1 MNYLSEM
8 LKLPVLD
15 VNGEKLGVVNDLG
28 IATGEVFPR
37 VTSLA
42 FQGPGK
48 TPFMISWR
56 KYVGRVDDDGVHLK
70 ARDTDVRFSYLQP
83 DELLLA
89 RDILNKQIVDTQGLK
104 VVRVNDLKLSSSGE
118 NQLRLLGAEVGSRG
132 LLRAIHPALERVVS
146 RIARAIGKPLEEHII
161 AWSYMDLLERS
172 TQTIKL
178 SVSHKTLDELHPAD
192 VADIIEQL
200 DPRLRSQVFAKLDTA
215 QAAEAISEFD
225 DDELV
230 AEVIEGMSDRDA
242 SSMLALM
249 DPDDAADLIEELDYE
264 KAEKLLRLMGV
275 KEERAIRTLL
285 GYEENTAGRIMTS
298 EFVALPATDTAA
310 DAIEAIR
317 KLDDD
322 FESIYYVYTL
332 DTTGALTGVLS
343 LRTLIV
349 ADRDARLSDIAYRDV
364 VWVAPDLDQED
375 VANEMSKYDLVAVPV
390 CDENRHVLGI
400 VTVDDA
406 LDVIAEEHEE
416 DLQIAGVG
424 AGEGGSGEAPHML
437 GWFARRQYWVLIWAI
452 ASGIIAAALAALGD
466 ADVAARFFVYPM
478 CAMPVVLLA
487 ADRVV
492 SFVRNF
498 FLEYDGDDAE
508 GKPYLGFFL
517 QSAGLGIVL
526 AALIY
531 LCGQL
536 VLGAAYPDDV
546 LSVAADAHLAPL
558 VDGVRQLSDAAL
570 SAKALSVSFACAA
583 GVVLA
588 CFLFAVGYLKLLF
601 WRDERDLNTSGTALG
616 VSAVLAACVI
626 YSIASTAS
634 VLLIVCG

>member
-1 MNYLSEM
+1 MNYLSEL

-15 VNGEKLGVVNDLG
+15 VDGTRLGVVNDLG
-28 IATGEVFPR
+28 IATGEVFPH

-56 KYVGRVDDDGVHLK
+56 KYVDHVDDEGVHLK
-70 ARDTDVRFSYLQP
+70 TRDTDVRFSFLQP

-118 NQLRLLGAEVGSRG
+118 NQLRLLGAEVGARG
-132 LLRAIHPALERVVS
+132 LLRAMHPALERFAA
-146 RIARAIGKPLEEHII
+146 RIARAVGHPLEEEII

-192 VADIIEQL
+192 IADIIEQL
-200 DPRLRSQVFAKLDTA
+200 DPRLRGQVFAQLDTA

-225 DDELV
+225 DDDLV
-230 AEVIEGMSDRDA
+230 AEVLEGMSDRDA

-275 KEERAIRTLL
+275 KEERAIRNLL
-285 GYEENTAGRIMTS
+285 GYGESTAGRIMTS
-298 EFVALPATDTAA
+298 EFVALSATDTAE

-317 KLDDD
+317 RLDED
-322 FESIYYVYTL
+322 FESVYYVYTL
-332 DTTGALTGVLS
+332 DGTGALTGVLS

-349 ADRDARLSDIAYRDV
+349 ADREERLCDLAYRDV
-364 VWVAPDLDQED
+364 VWVSPDLDQEE
-375 VANEMSKYDLVAVPV
+375 VADEMAKYDLVAVPV
-390 CDENRHVLGI
+390 CDENRHMLGI

-416 DLQIAGVG
+416 DLQIAGI
-424 AGEGGSGEAPHML
+424 GSGDAVQGESTHVL
-437 GWFARRQYWVLIWAI
+437 SWFARRHYWILVWAV
-452 ASGIIAAALAALGD
+452 ASGIIAALLGSLG
-466 ADVAARFFVYPM
+466 VGSQRFIYPM
-478 CAMPVVLLA
+478 CAMPAVLLTA
-487 ADRVV
+487 SRFSA
-492 SFVRNF
+492 FVRNY
-498 FLEYDGDDAE
+498 FLEYDEREHE
-508 GKPYLGFFL
+508 GAPYVAFL
-517 QSAGLGIVL
+517 LQTTAIGVVL
-526 AALIY
+526 ALVVF

-536 VLGAAYPDDV
+536 MVGAAFT
-546 LSVAADAHLAPL
+546 
-558 VDGVRQLSDAAL
+558 GGEQAL
-570 SAKALSVSFACAA
+570 PARLFTACFGCAA
-583 GVVLA
+583 GTVLVSAASSVV
-588 CFLFAVGYLKLLF
+588 YLKALF
-601 WRDERDLNTSGTALG
+601 WRDEHDMNTSGTAMSLLAVLIAG
-616 VSAVLAACVI
+616 ALYAVAATIYVAVLA
-626 YSIASTAS
+626 
-634 VLLIVCG
+634 G

>member
-1 MNYLSEM
+1 MNYLSEL

-15 VNGEKLGVVNDLG
+15 VDGKRLGVVNDLG
-28 IATGEVFPR
+28 IATGEVFPH

-56 KYVGRVDDDGVHLK
+56 KYVDHVDDEGVHLK
-70 ARDTDVRFSYLQP
+70 TRDTDVRFSFLQP

-118 NQLRLLGAEVGSRG
+118 NQLRLLGAEVGARG
-132 LLRAIHPALERVVS
+132 LLRAMHPALERFAA
-146 RIARAIGKPLEEHII
+146 RIARAVGHPLEEEII

-192 VADIIEQL
+192 IADIIEQL
-200 DPRLRSQVFAKLDTA
+200 DPRLRGQVFAQLDTA

-225 DDELV
+225 DDDLV
-230 AEVIEGMSDRDA
+230 AEVLEGMSDRDA

-275 KEERAIRTLL
+275 KEERAIRNLL
-285 GYEENTAGRIMTS
+285 GYGESTAGRIMTS
-298 EFVALPATDTAA
+298 EFVALSATDTAE

-317 KLDDD
+317 RLDED
-322 FESIYYVYTL
+322 FESVYYVYTL
-332 DTTGALTGVLS
+332 DGTGALTGVLS

-349 ADRDARLSDIAYRDV
+349 ADREERLCDLAYRDV
-364 VWVAPDLDQED
+364 VWVSPDLDQEE
-375 VANEMSKYDLVAVPV
+375 VADEMAKYDLVAVPV
-390 CDENRHVLGI
+390 CDENRHMLGI

-416 DLQIAGVG
+416 DLQIAGI
-424 AGEGGSGEAPHML
+424 GSGDAVQGESTHVL
-437 GWFARRQYWVLIWAI
+437 SWFARRHYWILVWAV
-452 ASGIIAAALAALGD
+452 ASGIIAALLGSLG
-466 ADVAARFFVYPM
+466 VGSQRFIYPM
-478 CAMPVVLLA
+478 CAMPAVLLTA
-487 ADRVV
+487 SRFSA
-492 SFVRNF
+492 FVRNY
-498 FLEYDGDDAE
+498 FLEYDEREHE
-508 GKPYLGFFL
+508 GAPYVAFL
-517 QSAGLGIVL
+517 LQTTAIGVVL
-526 AALIY
+526 ALVVF

-536 VLGAAYPDDV
+536 MVGAAFT
-546 LSVAADAHLAPL
+546 
-558 VDGVRQLSDAAL
+558 GGEQAL
-570 SAKALSVSFACAA
+570 PARLFTACFGCAA
-583 GVVLA
+583 GTVLVSAASSVV
-588 CFLFAVGYLKLLF
+588 YLKALF
-601 WRDERDLNTSGTALG
+601 WRDEHDMNTSGTAMSLLAVLIAG
-616 VSAVLAACVI
+616 ALYAVAATISVAVLA
-626 YSIASTAS
+626 
-634 VLLIVCG
+634 G

>member
-28 IATGEVFPR
+28 IATGEVFPH

-56 KYVGRVDDDGVHLK
+56 KYVDHVDDEGVHLK
-70 ARDTDVRFSYLQP
+70 TRDTDVRFSYLQP

-132 LLRAIHPALERVVS
+132 LLRAMHPALERIAA
-146 RIARAIGKPLEEHII
+146 RLARAVGKPLEEHII

-192 VADIIEQL
+192 IADIIEQL
-200 DPRLRSQVFAKLDTA
+200 DPRLRSQVFAQLDTA

-230 AEVIEGMSDRDA
+230 AEVIEGMSDREA

-275 KEERAIRTLL
+275 KEERAIRNLL
-285 GYEENTAGRIMTS
+285 GYGENTAGRIMTS

-317 KLDDD
+317 KLDED

-332 DTTGALTGVLS
+332 DSTGALTGVLS

-349 ADRDARLSDIAYRDV
+349 ADLDMRLSDLAYRDV

-375 VANEMSKYDLVAVPV
+375 VADEMTKYNLVAVPV

-416 DLQIAGVG
+416 DLQIAGMG
-424 AGEGGSGEAPHML
+424 AGENAQGESTHVL
-437 GWFARRQYWVLIWAI
+437 SWFARRHYWVLVWAV
-452 ASGIIAAALAALGD
+452 ASGIIAATLGSLG
-466 ADVAARFFVYPM
+466 AGTQRFIYPM
-478 CAMPVVLLA
+478 CAMPVVLLTA
-487 ADRVV
+487 SRFSA
-492 SFVRNF
+492 FVRSY
-498 FLEYDGDDAE
+498 FLEYDEHEHE
-508 GKPYLGFFL
+508 GTPYLAFFL
-517 QSAGLGIVL
+517 QTVAVGVAI
-526 AALIY
+526 ALVVF

-536 VLGAAYPDDV
+536 MMGAAFTGAEQ
-546 LSVAADAHLAPL
+546 AAPA
-558 VDGVRQLSDAAL
+558 RMF
-570 SAKALSVSFACAA
+570 SACFACAA
-583 GVVLA
+583 ATVALSAASSVV
-588 CFLFAVGYLKLLF
+588 YLKVLF
-601 WRDERDLNTSGTALG
+601 WRDEHDLNTSGTAMSLI
-616 VSAVLAACVI
+616 AVLVACVI
-626 YSIASTAS
+626 YALASTAS
-634 VLLIVCG
+634 VLVLAG